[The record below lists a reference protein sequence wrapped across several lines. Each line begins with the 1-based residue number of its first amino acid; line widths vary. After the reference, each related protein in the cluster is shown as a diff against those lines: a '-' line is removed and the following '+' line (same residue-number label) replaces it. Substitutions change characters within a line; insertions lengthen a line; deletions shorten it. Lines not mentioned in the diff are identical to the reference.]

1 MVVDGDGVEV
11 DEDAAASC
19 SGGGEDGGVGVVPI
33 SGDVCGLLMIVG

>member
-11 DEDAAASC
+11 MDEDAASC
-19 SGGGEDGGVGVVPI
+19 SGGGEDGDVGVVPI